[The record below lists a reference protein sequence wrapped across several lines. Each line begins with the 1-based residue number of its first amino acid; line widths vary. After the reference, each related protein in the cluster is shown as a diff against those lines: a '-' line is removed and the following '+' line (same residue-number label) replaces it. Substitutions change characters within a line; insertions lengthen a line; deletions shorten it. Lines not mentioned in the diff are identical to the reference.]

1 MKHRLPLPPGSPE
14 PWLLPGCSSVY
25 DSLVSSRTPQSPMSG
40 DQNSSTMNKPR
51 RSSILER
58 CILKISTANVAVG
71 TEDLDEIKRSPTRHR
86 WRSHN
91 VDPSFFET
99 NESVLKRRQKQI
111 QYGKNTCGYQNYV
124 KQVPKCFRIPGFHP
138 STPNKY
144 RKYSRRSWDMQVRLW
159 RRALHAWDPP
169 LTSQGPEG
177 NDSVDQLQGLLEQM
191 NTDLSEEGKGE
202 KSKLETSDP
211 SVSVHAETSEGSTNG
226 FLKPLMPQPL
236 HDCYSHDE
244 TCWFTDGLMPESSYW
259 QLCPSSNSG
268 VQGVLSSS
276 FPPGPVPL
284 GPSASHLPEGDNLNR
299 PLAPSTSVTDLSFPG
314 PPPPP
319 PPPPKRHCRSL
330 SVPEDLSRCRLKNV
344 FFIFFVFV
352 YLSLYSHP
360 HQFFSTFTM
369 NPEGRR
375 RSLRLSRRET
385 PASVG
390 SQLDKDVKAATYMIS
405 GGRTSETTVYPVTKQ
420 KRQLQKKSPNQPE

>member
-1 MKHRLPLPPGSPE
+1 MTTRIETLLQSPLESRGLSFTPWPNPELQDMKLRLPLPPGSPE

-177 NDSVDQLQGLLEQM
+177 NDPVDQLQGLLEQM
-191 NTDLSEEGKGE
+191 NTDMSEEGKGE
-202 KSKLETSDP
+202 KSETFDP
-211 SVSVHAETSEGSTNG
+211 SVSVHAETSEGSSDG
-226 FLKPLMPQPL
+226 FLKPLMPQAEITSQQG
-236 HDCYSHDE
+236 HSS
-244 TCWFTDGLMPESSYW
+244 GLGY
-259 QLCPSSNSG
+259 
-268 VQGVLSSS
+268 
-276 FPPGPVPL
+276 
-284 GPSASHLPEGDNLNR
+284 
-299 PLAPSTSVTDLSFPG
+299 
-314 PPPPP
+314 
-319 PPPPKRHCRSL
+319 
-330 SVPEDLSRCRLKNV
+330 
-344 FFIFFVFV
+344 
-352 YLSLYSHP
+352 
-360 HQFFSTFTM
+360 TF
-369 NPEGRR
+369 N
-375 RSLRLSRRET
+375 
-385 PASVG
+385 
-390 SQLDKDVKAATYMIS
+390 SQLTAEENVLGWLRFLLETDNTCSEAALQ
-405 GGRTSETTVYPVTKQ
+405 SE
-420 KRQLQKKSPNQPE
+420 QPLWRFY